1 MKIELKYSAKN
12 YYPLRA
18 VFIPGNLATHWLT
31 ELDLMGFDTS
41 NIEAFAVPGLRA
53 AEVAGCVAIRHKDI
67 GKTDVRANTIC
78 QCAGKYL
85 LIPANTMLYP
95 ALTDGEIESLCK
107 KRLHFLHP
115 EYGLIE
121 LTESIHWA
129 SLIRKPAL
137 LNITTNTPKLGTR
150 FPNELR
156 SIRLMPS
163 DPIDT
168 LSNFEQA
175 NFPVRE
181 PLPNK
186 PLTFLE
192 KIKLYLYK
200 LLFRSGSETDRKKP
214 SWISK
219 IPFLFKILR
228 KTDGLVNRMQ
238 ADYNALEK
246 RNEKTV
252 DQLVRLLRDNPE
264 LGLKYALP
272 LDSNGMQRRKGN
284 WFGEFTLE
292 RRWTDFSLFGMEKS
306 GGGGIAPFSDDSFF
320 KLQQQYR
327 DTADQLIQSGK
338 FKNAAFIY
346 LKLLNDH
353 YQAAICLEKGGF
365 YAEAAAL
372 YLKKMND
379 PSRAAE
385 CYAKGGMPD
394 QAIEI
399 YKTQKQFEKVG
410 DLYAS
415 IKKTDLANQYYQLV
429 VDDYLKSRQFLKAA
443 TIYRVKMNNTSAAK
457 EICLKAWKNREEMD
471 KCMKFYFNCFTDAQE
486 QAAAIEKIYQTEV
499 GPENRIVFLNTI
511 KEEYQK
517 NKENRILLKQIG
529 YEIISAAADTHPD
542 IVSILA
548 EFDRKD
554 QQLLKDTF
562 RFKRFKKGLK

>member
-1 MKIELKYSAKN
+1 MKIELKFSAKN
-12 YYPLRA
+12 HYPFGA
-18 VFIPGNLATHWLT
+18 VFLPGNLVTNWLN
-31 ELDLMGFDTS
+31 ELDLMGFDAS
-41 NIEAFAVPGLRA
+41 DIETYAVPGHRA
-53 AEVAGCVAIRHKDI
+53 TEISGCVAIVYKDI
-67 GKTDVRANTIC
+67 GKKDIRANMFC

-85 LIPANTMLYP
+85 FIPANTMLYP
-95 ALTDGEIESLCK
+95 ALADSEIEALCK
-107 KRLHFLHP
+107 KKLHFLHP

-121 LTESIHWA
+121 LSEPIRWA
-129 SLIRKPAL
+129 SLIRKPIFL
-137 LNITTNTPKLGTR
+137 RVITNTPEHGTR
-150 FPNELR
+150 FPTELR

-163 DPIDT
+163 DPDKA

-186 PLTFLE
+186 PLNLLE

-200 LLFRSGSETDRKKP
+200 LLFKSASENGRKKP
-214 SWISK
+214 SWITK
-219 IPFLFKILR
+219 IPFLFKMLER
-228 KTDGLVNRMQ
+228 TDALMNRMQ
-238 ADYNALEK
+238 TDYSALEK

-252 DQLVRLLRDNPE
+252 DQLVRLLKDNPE

-272 LDSNGMQRRKGN
+272 LDASGMRRKKGN
-284 WFGEFTLE
+284 WFGKFTLE
-292 RRWTDFSLFGMEKS
+292 RRWTDFSLFGMDKS
-306 GGGGIAPFSDDSFF
+306 GGGGIAAFSDDSFF

-327 DTADQLIQSGK
+327 DTADQLIKSGK

-353 YQAAICLEKGGF
+353 YQAAVCLEKGGF

-372 YLKKMND
+372 YLNKIND

-399 YKTQKQFEKVG
+399 YKKQKQFEKVG
-410 DLYAS
+410 DLYTS
-415 IKKTDLANQYYQLV
+415 IKKTDLANQYYQIV
-429 VDDYLKSRQFLKAA
+429 VDDHLKSRQFLKAA

-457 EICLKAWKNREEMD
+457 DICLKAWKNKEEMD
-471 KCMKFYFNCFTDAQE
+471 KCMKFYFNCFAEAEE

-499 GPENRIVFLNTI
+499 NPDNRIIFLNTI

-517 NKENRILLKQIG
+517 NKENRMLLKQIG
-529 YEIISAAADTHPD
+529 YEIISATADTHPD
-542 IVSILA
+542 IVSVLA

-562 RFKRFKKGLK
+562 RFKQSKKGLK